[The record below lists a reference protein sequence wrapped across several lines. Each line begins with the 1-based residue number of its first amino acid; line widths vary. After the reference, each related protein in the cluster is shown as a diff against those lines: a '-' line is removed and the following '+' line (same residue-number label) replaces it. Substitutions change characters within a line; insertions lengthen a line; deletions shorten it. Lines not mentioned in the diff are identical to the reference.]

1 VLGKGGS
8 GPLKYFGTLEASLR
22 AAYPEFNW
30 EADKFVHGAHRTPPG
45 YWANLTNISKSLEQ
59 AEVQLGITKVSTA
72 HIQLL
77 LIF

>member
-22 AAYPEFNW
+22 AAYPEINW
-30 EADKFVHGAHRTPPG
+30 EADKFVHANRTPPG
-45 YWANLTNISKSLEQ
+45 YWANLTNISKALEQ
-59 AEVQLGITKVSTA
+59 AEVQLGITKVSTTL
-72 HIQLL
+72 IQLL